1 MATDQKISEAL
12 KSAATY
18 LENSIRALDKKDG
31 NSLMDSVWHLA
42 AELEYALFMFS
53 MALEEEKNKLK
64 WRSNPRLKKAE
75 VSSTLVAV
83 QDLLKEVDKHMK
95 ERNLLEAYKKTD
107 LARRYVLKV
116 QRDFNRKKREA
127 FKAKDARKA
136 KIKTTPPRKPS
147 SP

>member
-1 MATDQKISEAL
+1 MATNEKISKAL

-18 LENSIRALDKKDG
+18 LENSIGALTKKDE

-53 MALEEEKNKLK
+53 ITFQEETAKPK
-64 WRSNPRLKKAE
+64 WRSNPKLKKVE
-75 VSSTLVAV
+75 VDSALVTV

-95 ERNLLEAYKKTD
+95 EKNLLEAYKKAD
-107 LARRYVLKV
+107 VARRYVLKV
-116 QRDFNRKKREA
+116 QRDFARKKREA
-127 FKAKDARKA
+127 LKAREAKKKA
-136 KIKTTPPRKPS
+136 TPPRKSS